1 MVGVRNV
8 MVKLTCLY
16 YHHNNYT
23 LHPSTL
29 VALFLLRT
37 VFSPTNT
44 TWVSSQLE
52 FVTFLALPSLQSA
65 RESSRASSLLSVVSF
80 VSSQSITP
88 SSECGVFGIWYLPRW
103 TSKNAQNAKSEIQL
117 ASVLSFHRARKLWT
131 EFTFHVAI
139 VSAASRFTL
148 QLHFTNP
155 RAKAH
160 ENTATVSSGFFCTM
174 TLKCLY
180 FWLAGDEDVVVRE

>member
-44 TWVSSQLE
+44 TWVSSQFEL
-52 FVTFLALPSLQSA
+52 VTFLALPSLQSA
-65 RESSRASSLLSVVSF
+65 RESSRASNLLSLVSC

-88 SSECGVFGIWYLPRW
+88 SSECGVFGIW
-103 TSKNAQNAKSEIQL
+103 QL
-117 ASVLSFHRARKLWT
+117 AFARKVKLSWLQFSVFT
-131 EFTFHVAI
+131 ERGSCERSSRFT
-139 VSAASRFTL
+139 SLLCRAASRFTL
-148 QLHFTNP
+148 QLHAQRHTKIQQPYHQASF
-155 RAKAH
+155 AQ
-160 ENTATVSSGFFCTM
+160 GI
-174 TLKCLY
+174 
-180 FWLAGDEDVVVRE
+180 